1 MEVQHEPRP
10 SSAERELLVT
20 KTRQNG
26 LMSVLKPTW
35 PVLLAI
41 VLAGELVAQ
50 PAYDAI
56 NDPPHNYGE
65 RRPKDKFTRLQ
76 DDIES
81 GKIPLDRTS
90 EKAFLVSLLKVL
102 DIPVSSQTLVFSTT
116 SLQLSLISPANPR
129 AIYFNEEVY
138 VGYIPGGRIEI
149 VSLDPTLGAIFY
161 IMDIPINGVAMTI
174 ERTRG
179 CMNCHSGEDT
189 GHVPGLLIKSVI
201 PGPGG
206 GSLDAYRIAKSG
218 HSIPFEERFGGW
230 HVTGEHGI
238 TNHLGNFT
246 GKLAAGKMTLVPNPH
261 GQRFRVNKYPVA
273 TSDILPHL
281 LHEHQV
287 GFVNRAVE
295 ATYRARTI
303 AYVSDGKLNA
313 EQTRELDEQARI
325 LTRYILFADEVALP
339 SGGVIGDADYRKE
352 FAHNRRATA
361 DGRSLKDFD
370 LQTRLFSFR
379 CSYMIYSPVFEGL
392 PMLVKQR
399 VFARMNDALSGKE
412 SEFAYLPAS
421 ERQTIQQILRATLPE
436 FAATKL

>member
-1 MEVQHEPRP
+1 MATGYLP
-10 SSAERELLVT
+10 
-20 KTRQNG
+20 
-26 LMSVLKPTW
+26 
-35 PVLLAI
+35 
-41 VLAGELVAQ
+41 AQ

-56 NDPPHNYGE
+56 NDPPHNYNQ

-90 EKAFLVSLLKVL
+90 EKAFLVSLLKAL
-102 DIPVSSQTLVFSTT
+102 DVPVSSQTLVFSTT
-116 SLQLSLISPANPR
+116 SLQLSLISVSNPR
-129 AIYFNEEVY
+129 AIYFNEEIY
-138 VGYIPGGRIEI
+138 VGFIPGGRIEI
-149 VSLDPTLGAIFY
+149 VALDPTLGAIFY
-161 IMDIPINGVAMTI
+161 IMDVPINGVAMTI
-174 ERTRG
+174 ERTG
-179 CMNCHSGEDT
+179 QCMNCHSGEDA

-201 PGPGG
+201 PGRNG

-218 HSIPFEERFGGW
+218 HGIPFEERFGGW

-246 GKLAAGKMTLVPNPH
+246 GKLADGKITLIPNPH
-261 GQRFRVNKYPVA
+261 GQRFRVDKYLVG

-303 AYVSDGKLNA
+303 EYISGGKLNA
-313 EQTRELDEQARI
+313 DQTRELDEQARI

-339 SGGVIGDADYRKE
+339 PDGVTGDADYRNA
-352 FAHNRRATA
+352 FLHNRRIAGE
-361 DGRSLKDFD
+361 GRSLKDLD
-370 LQTRLFSFR
+370 LTTRLFKYR

-392 PMLVKQR
+392 HSLVKQR
-399 VFARMNDALSGKE
+399 VFARMNDALNGKDA
-412 SEFAYLPAS
+412 EFTYLPSA
-421 ERQTIQQILRATLPE
+421 ERQAIREILRATLP
-436 FAATKL
+436 ASAN